1 MNILELFTRKSRPWV
16 IVAIAASML
25 TSIAANAQVPPRFYW
40 KTLQGTNAVPVIA
53 MSTSGNVN
61 PLDPSHTSSSS
72 ASLSA
77 DIAIAG
83 FAKIMPIGNKAGML
97 AVLVPMGR
105 IDGDVVLGGSPLPG
119 GSLSRESSSGYGDP
133 MIEFNMNLIG
143 PPPIM
148 SLPDMLR
155 YEPGFSLDLIV
166 DLAVPLGQYDNSQS
180 LNLGQNRW
188 YGRLG
193 TPIVWQ
199 LGPWIPDRR
208 TTLEIFPSVWF
219 FGDND
224 DFVGQNL
231 QSDSTFQVE
240 THLTRNFTSRFW
252 GSLDASYTDSGDTTI
267 TSMTAPFDSTTASG
281 SDMLTAGF
289 TLGYQLNDSMQLTF
303 GYKSTLNND
312 AGSDDL
318 QLSTF
323 SISFVAGWHRLL
335 EGAGRLGGE

>member
-1 MNILELFTRKSRPWV
+1 MNILIRKFGKIRVWFV
-16 IVAIAASML
+16 LAVVLGMFGSM
-25 TSIAANAQVPPRFYW
+25 AANAQVPPRFYW

-53 MSTSGNVN
+53 MSASGNTN
-61 PLDPSHTSSSS
+61 PLDPSHNFDPS

-77 DIAIAG
+77 DIAIVG
-83 FAKIMPIGNKAGML
+83 YAKIFPVWNKAAML

-105 IDGDVVLGGSPLPG
+105 IEGDIVAGGPISR
-119 GSLSRESSSGYGDP
+119 LSRESSSGFGDP
-133 MIEFNMNLIG
+133 MVEFNMNLIG

-148 SLPDMLR
+148 NLPDMLR
-155 YEPGFSLDLIV
+155 YEPGFSMDLVV
-166 DLAVPLGQYDNSQS
+166 DVAFPLGQYDNTQS

-188 YGRLG
+188 YGRIG
-193 TPIVWQ
+193 TPIIWQ

-208 TTLEIFPSVWF
+208 MTLEIFPSIWF

-231 QSDSTFQVE
+231 ASDPTFE
-240 THLTRNFTSRFW
+240 LEAHLTRNFTSKFW
-252 GSLDASYTDSGDTTI
+252 GSLDATYSSSGDATIASATT
-267 TSMTAPFDSTTASG
+267 SG
-281 SDMLTAGF
+281 SDMTLAGF

-312 AGSDDL
+312 SGSNDL

-323 SISFVAGWHRLL
+323 MISLTTGWHRLL
-335 EGAGRLGGE
+335 EGASRLSNGG